1 MPERSRPP
9 RMTDAEVE
17 VLRLR
22 LLEIVPRLERRHML
36 ELADALHDAARE
48 RRWNDGHVDFRI

>member
-1 MPERSRPP
+1 
-9 RMTDAEVE
+9 MTDAEVE

>member
-1 MPERSRPP
+1 MSAPNRPA

-17 VLRLR
+17 LLRLR

-36 ELADALHDAARE
+36 ELADVLHDAARE
-48 RRWNDGHVDFRI
+48 RRWNDGHVDLRI